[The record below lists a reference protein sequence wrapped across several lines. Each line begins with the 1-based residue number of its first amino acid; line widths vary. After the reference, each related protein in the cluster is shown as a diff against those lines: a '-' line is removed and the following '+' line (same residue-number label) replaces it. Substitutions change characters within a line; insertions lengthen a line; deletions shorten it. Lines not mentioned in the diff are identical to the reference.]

1 MVVLSVG
8 QRTLSRGSG
17 SVTVNSNSAHDFR
30 GRSDVE
36 WGDPDFT
43 VRVAGVDDLLRIQRE
58 NVAFDRS
65 RRWSSEDALLR
76 QVSVVSGVFLCPMLR
91 NERRASDPESYRCWA
106 WFVLGTEEGTQGVT
120 LLDVGKDI
128 FEELP
133 ELYSQIELR
142 RVIKVT
148 MARVMLGSRFENM
161 W

>member
-1 MVVLSVG
+1 M
-8 QRTLSRGSG
+8 
-17 SVTVNSNSAHDFR
+17 NSNSAHGFR

-36 WGDPDFT
+36 WGDADFT

-58 NVAFDRS
+58 NAAHDRS

-76 QVSVVSGVFLCPMLR
+76 QVSAVSGVFLCPMLR
-91 NERRASDPESYRCWA
+91 NEGRASEPESYRCWA
-106 WFVLGTEEGTQGVT
+106 WFVLGVEEGTQGVT

-128 FEELP
+128 FEALP
-133 ELYSQIELR
+133 ELYSRTELR

>member
-1 MVVLSVG
+1 M
-8 QRTLSRGSG
+8 TL
-17 SVTVNSNSAHDFR
+17 NSNSAHGEHSGFR

-58 NVAFDRS
+58 NVAHERT
-65 RRWSSEDALLR
+65 RRWSSESALLR
-76 QVSVVSGVFLCPMLR
+76 QVSSVAGVFLCPMLR
-91 NERRASDPESYRCWA
+91 NEAVGPEPASYRCWA
-106 WFVLGTEEGTQGVT
+106 WFVLGADEGTQGVT

-128 FEELP
+128 FESLP
-133 ELYSQIELR
+133 ELYSQTELR

>member
-1 MVVLSVG
+1 M
-8 QRTLSRGSG
+8 
-17 SVTVNSNSAHDFR
+17 TVNSNAAHGEHSGFR

-58 NVAFDRS
+58 NAAHDRS

-76 QVSVVSGVFLCPMLR
+76 QVSAVAGVFLCPMLR
-91 NERRASDPESYRCWA
+91 NDGPSTEPESYRCWA

-128 FEELP
+128 FETLP
-133 ELYSQIELR
+133 ELHSPTELR

>member
-1 MVVLSVG
+1 M
-8 QRTLSRGSG
+8 
-17 SVTVNSNSAHDFR
+17 NSNSAHGFR

-36 WGDPDFT
+36 WGDADFT

-58 NVAFDRS
+58 NVAHDRS
-65 RRWSSEDALLR
+65 RRWSSEEALLR
-76 QVSVVSGVFLCPMLR
+76 QVSSVAGVFLCPMLR
-91 NERRASDPESYRCWA
+91 NDGRASEPESYRCWG

-128 FEELP
+128 FETLP
-133 ELYSQIELR
+133 ELYSPTELR

>member
-1 MVVLSVG
+1 VH
-8 QRTLSRGSG
+8 
-17 SVTVNSNSAHDFR
+17 SNSSGFH

-43 VRVAGVDDLLRIQRE
+43 VRVAGVDDLLRVQRE
-58 NVAFDRS
+58 NVAHERV

-76 QVSVVSGVFLCPMLR
+76 QLSSVAGVFLCPMLR
-91 NERRASDPESYRCWA
+91 NDRHGSEPGSYRCWA

-120 LLDVGKDI
+120 LLDVGRDI
-128 FEELP
+128 FDALP
-133 ELYSQIELR
+133 ELCSPTELR
-142 RVIKVT
+142 RVIKAT

>member
-1 MVVLSVG
+1 M
-8 QRTLSRGSG
+8 
-17 SVTVNSNSAHDFR
+17 NSNSEHSGFL

-58 NVAFDRS
+58 NVTHERS
-65 RRWSSEDALLR
+65 RRWSSEEALLR
-76 QVSVVSGVFLCPMLR
+76 QVSSVSGVFLCPMLR
-91 NERRASDPESYRCWA
+91 NDRSAAEPESYRSWV

-120 LLDVGKDI
+120 LLDVGKEI
-128 FEELP
+128 FDTLP
-133 ELYSQIELR
+133 ELSSPTELR
-142 RVIKVT
+142 RAIKVT

>member
-1 MVVLSVG
+1 M
-8 QRTLSRGSG
+8 
-17 SVTVNSNSAHDFR
+17 NSNSAHDEHSGFR

-36 WGDPDFT
+36 WGDLDFT
-43 VRVAGVDDLLRIQRE
+43 VRVAGVDDLRRIQSE
-58 NVAFDRS
+58 NVAHDRP

-76 QVSVVSGVFLCPMLR
+76 QVSSVAGVFLCPMLR
-91 NERRASDPESYRCWA
+91 NERHASEPESYRCWA
-106 WFVLGTEEGTQGVT
+106 WFVLGADEGTQGVT

-128 FEELP
+128 FETLP
-133 ELYSQIELR
+133 ELYSPTELR